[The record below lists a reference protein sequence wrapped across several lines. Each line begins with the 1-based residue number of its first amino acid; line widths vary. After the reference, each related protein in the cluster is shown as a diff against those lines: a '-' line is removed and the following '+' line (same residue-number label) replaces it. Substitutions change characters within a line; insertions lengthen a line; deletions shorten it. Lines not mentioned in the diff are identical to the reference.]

1 MKSLLKLTWIEAK
14 LFWREPQAL
23 FFTLIFPLLLLF
35 VYGGIYGNK
44 PKAVFGGFGHVD
56 VSVPSYTAMIIA
68 TSGLISTSVIMATYR
83 EQKILRRFKATPLS
97 PLILL
102 TADVIVIFFMTA
114 LGMILLI
121 AAAKLVFGM
130 RFSGNAFS
138 FAGAFVISCLSFFS
152 LGFILASLIR
162 TARTAQIV
170 SMSIFFPMILLSG
183 ATVPL
188 EIMPETI
195 RSYAK
200 IFPLTYV
207 VQFLKGVWFGKA
219 WSEYLTEILIL
230 IVMFVTGLL
239 ISAKTFRWE

>member
-1 MKSLLKLTWIEAK
+1 MKSLFKLTWIEAK

-35 VYGGIYGNK
+35 VYGGIYGNT
-44 PKAVFGGFGHVD
+44 PKSIFGGFGHVD

-83 EQKILRRFKATPLS
+83 EGKILRRFKATPLS
-97 PLILL
+97 PLVLL

-121 AAAKLVFGM
+121 VVAKLVFAM
-130 RFSGNAFS
+130 RFSGNVLS
-138 FAGAFVISCLSFFS
+138 FAGAFLISCLSFFS
-152 LGFILASLIR
+152 LGFILAGLIR

-188 EIMPETI
+188 EIMPETL
-195 RSYAK
+195 RTYAK
-200 IFPLTYV
+200 LFPLTYV
-207 VQFLKGVWFGKA
+207 VQLLKGIWFGKA
-219 WSEYLTEILIL
+219 WSEHLTEIIVL
-230 IVMFVTGLL
+230 IVMSVIGLL
-239 ISAKTFRWE
+239 ISAKTFRWD

>member
-121 AAAKLVFGM
+121 TAAKLVFGM
-130 RFSGNAFS
+130 RFSGSAFS
-138 FAGAFVISCLSFFS
+138 FAGAFVLSCLSFFS

-219 WSEYLTEILIL
+219 WSEHLTEILVL
-230 IVMFVTGLL
+230 IVLFVNGLL
-239 ISAKTFRWE
+239 SSAKTFRWD

>member
-1 MKSLLKLTWIEAK
+1 MKSLLKLTWIESK

-44 PKAVFGGFGHVD
+44 PKAIFGGFGHVD

-68 TSGLISTSVIMATYR
+68 ISGLISTSVIMATYR

-102 TADVIVIFFMTA
+102 TADVIVIFVMTA
-114 LGMILLI
+114 IGMVLLV
-121 AAAKLVFGM
+121 AAAKLIFGM
-130 RFSGNAFS
+130 RFSGNALS
-138 FAGAFVISCLSFFS
+138 FAGAFILSCMSFFS
-152 LGFILASLIR
+152 LGFILAGLIR

-195 RSYAK
+195 KTYAK
-200 IFPLTYV
+200 FFPLTYV
-207 VQFLKGVWFGKA
+207 VQLLKGLWFGKP
-219 WSEYLTEILIL
+219 WSAYLTEI
-230 IVMFVTGLL
+230 IVLFAMLAVGLV
-239 ISAKTFRWE
+239 ISAKTFRWD

>member
-1 MKSLLKLTWIEAK
+1 MNSLLKLTWMEAK

-97 PLILL
+97 PLVLL
-102 TADVIVIFFMTA
+102 TADVIVIFFMTT
-114 LGMILLI
+114 LGMMLLI
-121 AAAKLVFGM
+121 AAAKLVFGL
-130 RFSGNAFS
+130 RFSGNVLS
-138 FAGAFVISCLSFFS
+138 FASAFIISCVSFFS
-152 LGFILASLIR
+152 LGFILAGLIR

-170 SMSIFFPMILLSG
+170 SMSLFFPMILLSG

-188 EIMPETI
+188 EIMPQTI
-195 RSYAK
+195 RTYAK
-200 IFPLTYV
+200 FFPLTYV
-207 VQFLKGVWFGKA
+207 VRFLKGLWFGRA
-219 WSEYLTEILIL
+219 WSEHLTEITVLA
-230 IVMFVTGLL
+230 VMFVAGLL
-239 ISAKTFRWE
+239 ISAKTFRWD